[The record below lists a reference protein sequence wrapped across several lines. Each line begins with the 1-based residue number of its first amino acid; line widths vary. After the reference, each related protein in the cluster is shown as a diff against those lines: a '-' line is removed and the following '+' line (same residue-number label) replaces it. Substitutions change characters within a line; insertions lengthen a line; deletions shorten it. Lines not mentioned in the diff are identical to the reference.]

1 MSSFF
6 FFCFVA
12 NSVRQSMFVCFE
24 LGEIFLKKE
33 GVDSLQRCDW
43 NINIFFFSFF
53 RSEERGR
60 ETMVTKFMGWFQTR
74 ALRGHHEIRRRFHR
88 STKNFCDEE

>member
-1 MSSFF
+1 MRFDEFVFF
-6 FFCFVA
+6 FVA

-43 NINIFFFSFF
+43 NINFFSFPF
-53 RSEERGR
+53 FDRGKR
-60 ETMVTKFMGWFQTR
+60 KRNNGN
-74 ALRGHHEIRRRFHR
+74 EIYGLV
-88 STKNFCDEE
+88 SNSCP

>member
-1 MSSFF
+1 MRFNEFVFF
-6 FFCFVA
+6 FVA

-43 NINIFFFSFF
+43 NINIFFFSFL
-53 RSEERGR
+53 RSRKEE
-60 ETMVTKFMGWFQTR
+60 
-74 ALRGHHEIRRRFHR
+74 
-88 STKNFCDEE
+88 EEQW